1 MTLFL
6 LSRLS
11 RVPLGT
17 KTIYWFEWLKH
28 WTLSPP
34 FNVTLFISITLF
46 VYKIIV
52 HTINTHMSVV

>member
-28 WTLSPP
+28 WTR
-34 FNVTLFISITLF
+34 VTSIQRNT
-46 VYKIIV
+46 VYIY
-52 HTINTHMSVV
+52 HTICI